1 MPLRCPILYRS
12 TFQTGDPAPGV
23 PAEPPRPQ
31 WYAPRE
37 GVTFGWAAPPIFA
50 APYPLHMS
58 SKPFSIGTVGLGL
71 SELESLLASGAP
83 IALAKEARAAV
94 ERSHAYL
101 RDRLKK
107 SDAPIYGV
115 NTGFGSLYDKSIKKK
130 DLAQLQ
136 KNLVMS
142 HACGSGDPVPAEIV
156 RAMLVL
162 KVQNMAFGH
171 SAVALTTVQRL
182 IDMYNADVLPVVY
195 ERGSLGAS
203 GDLAPLAH
211 LSLPLLGLGEVV
223 MDGKRMP
230 SAQALKKQGWKPLE
244 LGPKEGLALLNGTQF
259 MNAYAALLTL
269 RADRLARFADH
280 IAALSLDAFDGRI
293 EPFHP
298 SVHAIR
304 PHPGQAVTAANIREL
319 LKGSKLID
327 RTKAHVQDPY
337 SFRCIPQVHGASRD
351 AMAYVQRVVERE
363 LEAVTDNPTVFDDE
377 DLIISAGNFHGQP
390 LALALDFLA
399 IAVAELGSIS
409 ERRTYKLIS
418 GQRGLPAF
426 LVAEP
431 GLNSG
436 FMIPQYTAASLVS
449 ANKQRCMPN
458 SVDTIDSSN
467 GQEDHVSM
475 GAAAAIKTWQVVE
488 DVERILAIEL
498 FTAAQ
503 ALDFR
508 RPAKSSTILESLH
521 AAFREHVDFV
531 RTDVV
536 MHDRMEAALAF
547 VRTAEL

>member
-1 MPLRCPILYRS
+1 M
-12 TFQTGDPAPGV
+12 A
-23 PAEPPRPQ
+23 
-31 WYAPRE
+31 
-37 GVTFGWAAPPIFA
+37 
-50 APYPLHMS
+50 
-58 SKPFSIGTVGLGL
+58 KGTKKY
-71 SELESLLASGAP
+71 ASGAEKIP
-83 IALAKEARAAV
+83 HFNISTVGIGLEDLAEILRSGARIGLAPDALAAV
-94 ERSHAYL
+94 ERSHSYL
-101 RDRLKK
+101 ADRLKR

-115 NTGFGSLYDKSIKKK
+115 NTGFGSLYDKAIARK

-142 HACGSGDPVPAEIV
+142 HACGSGDPVPAKIV

-171 SAVALTTVQRL
+171 SAGAPATVQRL
-182 IDMYNADVLPVVY
+182 VDMYNADVLPVVY

-211 LSLPLLGLGEVV
+211 LSLPLLGLGEVIFNGV
-223 MDGKRMP
+223 RTP
-230 SAQALKKQGWKPLE
+230 SAKALKKLGWKPLE

-259 MNAYAALLTL
+259 MNAFAALMVLKAT
-269 RADRLARFADH
+269 RLAQLADV
-280 IAALSLDAFDGRI
+280 IGAISLEAYDGRI
-293 EPFHP
+293 EPFHA
-298 SVHAIR
+298 SVHAVR
-304 PHPGQAVTAANIREL
+304 PHPGQAVVAGHYRDL
-319 LKGSKLID
+319 LKGSDLIK
-327 RTKAHVQDPY
+327 RPKAHVQDPY

-351 AMAYVQRVVERE
+351 AIAYVERVVERE

-399 IAVAELGSIS
+399 IATAEIGSIS
-409 ERRTYKLIS
+409 ERRSYKLIG

-426 LVAEP
+426 LVGEP

-475 GAAAAIKTWQVVE
+475 GAAAAIKTWRVVQ

-503 ALDFR
+503 ALEFR
-508 RPAKSSTILESLH
+508 RPARSSAKLESFVS
-521 AAFREHVDFV
+521 AFRERVPYV
-531 RTDVV
+531 KRDVV
-536 MHDRMEAALAF
+536 MHEHMEAALAF
-547 VRTAEL
+547 VREVPLL

>member
-1 MPLRCPILYRS
+1 
-12 TFQTGDPAPGV
+12 
-23 PAEPPRPQ
+23 
-31 WYAPRE
+31 
-37 GVTFGWAAPPIFA
+37 
-50 APYPLHMS
+50 MS
-58 SKPFSIGTVGLGL
+58 SSKRSNSKVKGRGNASSSNAHPIGTVGLDL
-71 SELESLLASGAP
+71 AELEHILTSRAP
-83 IALAKEARAAV
+83 IGLDKDAQAAIK
-94 ERSHAYL
+94 RSHAYL
-101 RDRLKK
+101 QARLKK

-115 NTGFGSLYDKSIKKK
+115 NTGFGSLYNTSVARK

-142 HACGSGDPVPAEIV
+142 HACGSGEPVPEVIV
-156 RAMLVL
+156 RAMLIL

-171 SAVALTTVQRL
+171 SAVAQATVARL

-211 LSLPLLGLGEVV
+211 LSLPLIGMGEVTV
-223 MDGKRMP
+223 SGKRMK
-230 SAQALKKQGWKPLE
+230 SAQALKKFGWEPLE

-269 RADRLARFADH
+269 KADRLAQLADL
-280 IAALSLDAFDGRI
+280 IGALSLDAYDGRT
-293 EPFHP
+293 EPFHA
-298 SVHAIR
+298 SVHAVR
-304 PHPGQAVTAANIREL
+304 PHPGQALVAAKLREL
-319 LKGSKLID
+319 LKGSALAK
-327 RTKAHVQDPY
+327 RAKAHVQDPY

-351 AMAYVQRVVERE
+351 AIAYAERVVGRE

-436 FMIPQYTAASLVS
+436 FMIPQYTSASLVS
-449 ANKQRCMPN
+449 ANKQRAMPN

-475 GAAAAIKTWQVVE
+475 GAAAAIKTWQVVH
-488 DVERILAIEL
+488 DVERVLAIEL

-503 ALDFR
+503 ALEFR
-508 RPAKSSTILESLH
+508 RPDRSSARLESFI
-521 AAFREHVDFV
+521 AAFRERVPFVKVD
-531 RTDVV
+531 TV
-536 MHDRMEAALAF
+536 MHDLMEEALAF
-547 VRTAEL
+547 VRTVPVS

>member
-1 MPLRCPILYRS
+1 M
-12 TFQTGDPAPGV
+12 
-23 PAEPPRPQ
+23 
-31 WYAPRE
+31 
-37 GVTFGWAAPPIFA
+37 
-50 APYPLHMS
+50 
-58 SKPFSIGTVGLGL
+58 KPHLIGTVGLEL
-71 SELESLLASGAP
+71 RELEHILNERKP
-83 IALAKEARAAV
+83 IALDVDALAAV
-94 ERSHAYL
+94 KRSHSYL
-101 RDRLKK
+101 LDRLKK

-115 NTGFGSLYDKSIKKK
+115 NTGFGALHDKSIAKK

-142 HACGSGDPVPAEIV
+142 HACGSGEPVGAEIV

-171 SAVALTTVQRL
+171 SAVAPATVQRL

-211 LSLPLLGLGEVV
+211 LSLPLLGLGEVMV
-223 MDGKRMP
+223 AGKRM
-230 SAQALKKQGWKPLE
+230 SGAQALKKFGWKSLE

-259 MNAYAALLTL
+259 MNAYASLLTVK
-269 RADRLARFADH
+269 ATRLAHFADV
-280 IAALSLDAFDGRI
+280 IGALSLDAFDGRI
-293 EPFHP
+293 EPFHS
-298 SVHAIR
+298 SVHAVR
-304 PHPGQAVTAANIREL
+304 PHPGQAVVAGRMRDL
-319 LKGSKLID
+319 LKGSGLIA
-327 RTKAHVQDPY
+327 RKKAHVQDPY

-351 AMAYVQRVVERE
+351 AIAYVERVVECE
-363 LEAVTDNPTVFDDE
+363 LESVTDNPTVFDDE
-377 DLIISAGNFHGQP
+377 DLVISAGNFHGQP

-436 FMIPQYTAASLVS
+436 FMIPQYTSASLVS

-475 GAAAAIKTWQVVE
+475 GAAAAIKTWQVVQ
-488 DVERILAIEL
+488 DVERIMAIEL

-503 ALDFR
+503 ALEFR
-508 RPAKSSTILESLH
+508 KPAWTSARLASFH
-521 AAFREHVDFV
+521 AAFRERVPYV
-531 RTDVV
+531 KTDVV
-536 MHDRMEAALAF
+536 MHDHMEAALNF
-547 VRTAEL
+547 LRDCPVL

>member
-1 MPLRCPILYRS
+1 MPPKPHVISTIGPTLQELGTILRER
-12 TFQTGDPAPGV
+12 
-23 PAEPPRPQ
+23 RP
-31 WYAPRE
+31 
-37 GVTFGWAAPPIFA
+37 VT
-50 APYPLHMS
+50 
-58 SKPFSIGTVGLGL
+58 LG
-71 SELESLLASGAP
+71 
-83 IALAKEARAAV
+83 KEARAAV
-94 ERSHAYL
+94 KRSHAYL
-101 RDRLKK
+101 RDRLKNDD
-107 SDAPIYGV
+107 SPIYGV
-115 NTGFGSLYDKSIKKK
+115 NTGFGSLYDKRIPKA

-136 KNLVMS
+136 RNLVMS
-142 HACGSGDPVPAEIV
+142 HACGSGDPVPADIV

-171 SAVALTTVQRL
+171 SAVAPATVQRL
-182 IDMYNADVLPVVY
+182 IDLYNADVLPVVY

-211 LSLPLLGLGEVV
+211 LCLPLLGLGEVTV
-223 MDGKRMP
+223 DGKRMP
-230 SAQALKKQGWKPLE
+230 AAQALKKQGWAPLE

-269 RADRLARFADH
+269 KATHLADLADT
-280 IAALSLDAFDGRI
+280 IGALSLDAFDGRI
-293 EPFHP
+293 EPFHA
-298 SVHAIR
+298 SVHAVR
-304 PHPGQAVTAANIREL
+304 PHPGQAVVAGRMRQLLQGSALIRRP
-319 LKGSKLID
+319 KP
-327 RTKAHVQDPY
+327 HVQDPY

-351 AMAYVQRVVERE
+351 AIAYVERVVERE

-377 DLIISAGNFHGQP
+377 DLVISAGNFHGQP
-390 LALALDFLA
+390 LGLALDFLA

-409 ERRTYKLIS
+409 ERRVYKLIS

-475 GAAAAIKTWQVVE
+475 GAAAAIKTWAVVH

-498 FTAAQ
+498 LNAAQ
-503 ALDFR
+503 ALELR
-508 RPAKSSTILESLH
+508 RPAKSSPMLERLH
-521 AAFREHVDFV
+521 AAFRERVPFV
-531 RTDVV
+531 QRDVV
-536 MHDRMEAALAF
+536 MHELMEEALAF
-547 VRTAEL
+547 VRGMQ

>member
-1 MPLRCPILYRS
+1 MPP
-12 TFQTGDPAPGV
+12 THHP
-23 PAEPPRPQ
+23 
-31 WYAPRE
+31 
-37 GVTFGWAAPPIFA
+37 
-50 APYPLHMS
+50 
-58 SKPFSIGTVGLGL
+58 IGTVGL
-71 SELESLLASGAP
+71 ELAELAHILNSGTPITLAP
-83 IALAKEARAAV
+83 DAVAAIK
-94 ERSHAYL
+94 RSHVYL
-101 RDRLKK
+101 SDKLKQ

-115 NTGFGSLYDKSIKKK
+115 NTGFGSLYDKSIAKK

-142 HACGSGDPVPAEIV
+142 HACGSGEPVPAEIV

-171 SAVALTTVQRL
+171 SAVAPATVQRL
-182 IDMYNADVLPVVY
+182 VDMYNADMLPVVY

-223 MDGKRMP
+223 LAGKRMN
-230 SAQALKKQGWKPLE
+230 SAQALKKLGWKPLE

-259 MNAYAALLTL
+259 MNAYASLLTL
-269 RADRLARFADH
+269 KATRLAHLADL
-280 IAALSLDAFDGRI
+280 IGAISLEAYDGRI

-298 SVHAIR
+298 AVHAVR
-304 PHPGQAVTAANIREL
+304 PHPGQAVVAGHFREL
-319 LKGSKLID
+319 LKGSALIK
-327 RTKAHVQDPY
+327 RKKAHVQDPY

-351 AMAYVQRVVERE
+351 AIAYVERVVERE
-363 LEAVTDNPTVFDDE
+363 LESVTDNPTVFDDDE
-377 DLIISAGNFHGQP
+377 LIISAGNFHGQP

-399 IAVAELGSIS
+399 IALAELGSIS
-409 ERRTYKLIS
+409 ERRTYKLIG

-475 GAAAAIKTWQVVE
+475 GAAAAIKTWQVSA

-503 ALDFR
+503 ALEFR
-508 RPAKSSTILESLH
+508 RPLRSSAKLESLV
-521 AAFREHVDFV
+521 AALREQVPFV

-536 MHDRMEAALAF
+536 MHEPMEAALAF
-547 VRTAEL
+547 VRSCPLE

>member
-1 MPLRCPILYRS
+1 MIHHP
-12 TFQTGDPAPGV
+12 
-23 PAEPPRPQ
+23 
-31 WYAPRE
+31 
-37 GVTFGWAAPPIFA
+37 
-50 APYPLHMS
+50 
-58 SKPFSIGTVGLGL
+58 IGTLGL
-71 SELESLLASGAP
+71 TLAELDAILRDRQP
-83 IALAKEARAAV
+83 IALSKEAQAV
-94 ERSHAYL
+94 IKKSHAYL

-115 NTGFGSLYDKSIKKK
+115 NTGFGALHNTSIAKG

-171 SAVALTTVQRL
+171 SAVAPATVQRL
-182 IDMYNADVLPVVY
+182 VDMYNADVLPVVY

-211 LSLPLLGLGEVV
+211 LSLPLIGLGEVV
-223 MDGKRMP
+223 LKGKRMKT
-230 SAQALKKQGWKPLE
+230 AAALKQLGWKPIE

-269 RADRLARFADH
+269 KATRLAQLADE
-280 IAALSLDAFDGRI
+280 IAALSLDAYDGRI

-298 SVHAIR
+298 SVHAVR
-304 PHPGQAVTAANIREL
+304 PHPGQAVVAGHMREL
-319 LKGSKLID
+319 LQGSALIA
-327 RTKAHVQDPY
+327 RKKEHVQDPY

-351 AMAYVQRVVERE
+351 AIAYVERVVERE

-377 DLIISAGNFHGQP
+377 DLVISAGNFHGQP

-409 ERRTYKLIS
+409 ERRTYKLIG

-426 LVAEP
+426 LVAKP

-475 GAAAAIKTWQVVE
+475 GAAAALKTWAVVH

-503 ALDFR
+503 ALEFR
-508 RPAKSSTILESLH
+508 RPARSSKRVEAIYTD
-521 AAFREHVDFV
+521 FRKHVPFLRADA
-531 RTDVV
+531 V
-536 MHDRMEAALAF
+536 MHDPMEASLTFLRARP
-547 VRTAEL
+547 VG

>member
-1 MPLRCPILYRS
+1 M
-12 TFQTGDPAPGV
+12 
-23 PAEPPRPQ
+23 
-31 WYAPRE
+31 APRSH
-37 GVTFGWAAPPIFA
+37 PI
-50 APYPLHMS
+50 
-58 SKPFSIGTVGLGL
+58 TTTGLKL
-71 SELESLLASGAP
+71 AELEAILRERRS
-83 IALAKEARAAV
+83 IALAKDAV
-94 ERSHAYL
+94 TAVKQSHAYL

-115 NTGFGSLYDKSIKKK
+115 NTGFGALHDRSIDRK

-142 HACGSGDPVPAEIV
+142 HACGMGEAVPDDIV
-156 RAMLVL
+156 RSMLVL

-171 SAVALTTVQRL
+171 SAVAPATVQRL
-182 IDMYNADVLPVVY
+182 IDMYNADMLPVVY

-223 MDGKRMP
+223 LSGKRM
-230 SAQALKKQGWKPLE
+230 SARHALKVLGWEPLE

-259 MNAYAALLTL
+259 MSAYAAL
-269 RADRLARFADH
+269 AVVKAARLALLADV

-298 SVHAIR
+298 AVHAVR
-304 PHPGQAVTAANIREL
+304 PHPGQAWVASRVRDL
-319 LKGSKLID
+319 LQGSRLIT
-327 RTKAHVQDPY
+327 RQKVHVQDPY
-337 SFRCIPQVHGASRD
+337 SFRCIPQVHGASCD
-351 AMAYVQRVVERE
+351 AINYVQTVVERE
-363 LEAVTDNPTVFDDE
+363 LESVTDNPTVFDDE
-377 DLIISAGNFHGQP
+377 DLVISAGNFHGQP
-390 LALALDFLA
+390 LALALDHLA
-399 IAVAELGSIS
+399 IAAAELGSIS
-409 ERRTYKLIS
+409 ERRIYKLVS

-436 FMIPQYTAASLVS
+436 FMIPQYTAASLVT

-475 GAAAAIKTWQVVE
+475 GAAAAIRTWQVVH

-503 ALDFR
+503 ALEFR
-508 RPAKSSTILESLH
+508 RPEQSSPTLEYFL
-521 AAFREHVDFV
+521 AGFREQVPFLKADI
-531 RTDVV
+531 V
-536 MHDRMEAALAF
+536 MQPLMDKALAF
-547 VRTAEL
+547 VRATELPEVR

>member
-1 MPLRCPILYRS
+1 MS
-12 TFQTGDPAPGV
+12 THP
-23 PAEPPRPQ
+23 
-31 WYAPRE
+31 
-37 GVTFGWAAPPIFA
+37 
-50 APYPLHMS
+50 
-58 SKPFSIGTVGLGL
+58 IGTIGLDL
-71 SELESLLASGAP
+71 AELGHILAEKKR
-83 IALAKEARAAV
+83 IALSATARDAIKQ
-94 ERSHAYL
+94 SHAYL
-101 RDRLKK
+101 RERLKK
-107 SDAPIYGV
+107 SDEPIYGV
-115 NTGFGSLYDKSIKKK
+115 NTGFGALHDRSIPK
-130 DLAQLQ
+130 DQLAQLQ

-142 HACGSGDPVPAEIV
+142 HACGSGDPVPADIV

-171 SAVALTTVQRL
+171 SAVAPATVQRL
-182 IDMYNADVLPVVY
+182 IDMYNADMLPVVY

-223 MDGKRMP
+223 LEGKRMK
-230 SAQALKKQGWKPLE
+230 SAAALKKMGWEALE

-259 MNAYAALLTL
+259 MNAYAAILTL
-269 RADRLARFADH
+269 KATRLAQLADTV
-280 IAALSLDAFDGRI
+280 AALSLDAYDGRI
-293 EPFHP
+293 EPFHA
-298 SVHAIR
+298 SVHAVR
-304 PHPGQAVTAANIREL
+304 PHPGQAVVASNIRAL
-319 LKGSKLID
+319 LAGSKLIV
-327 RTKAHVQDPY
+327 RSKEHVQDPY

-351 AMAYVQRVVERE
+351 AIAYVERVVERE
-363 LEAVTDNPTVFDDE
+363 LESVTDNPTVFDDE

-399 IAVAELGSIS
+399 IAAAELGSIS
-409 ERRTYKLIS
+409 ERRTFKLVG

-426 LVAEP
+426 LVKES

-475 GAAAAIKTWQVVE
+475 GAAAAIKTWEVVH

-503 ALDFR
+503 ALEFR
-508 RPAKSSTILESLH
+508 RPARSSKKLE
-521 AAFREHVDFV
+521 AFMVDFRKAV
-531 RTDVV
+531 PFLAQDTV
-536 MHDRMEAALAF
+536 MHDHMEAALHF
-547 VRTAEL
+547 LRTVDPPMHS

>member
-1 MPLRCPILYRS
+1 VIIGEERTNRIATNEQQTMKIRS
-12 TFQTGDPAPGV
+12 TTGMHV
-23 PAEPPRPQ
+23 
-31 WYAPRE
+31 
-37 GVTFGWAAPPIFA
+37 
-50 APYPLHMS
+50 
-58 SKPFSIGTVGLGL
+58 IGNIGLKL
-71 SELESLLASGAP
+71 EELDVIVSERRP
-83 IALAKEARAAV
+83 IALARDAVAAMK
-94 ERSHAYL
+94 RSHAYL
-101 RDRLKK
+101 LQRIKK

-115 NTGFGSLYDKSIKKK
+115 NTGFGSLYNTSIAKA

-142 HACGSGDPVPAEIV
+142 HACGSGEPVPADIV

-171 SAVALTTVQRL
+171 SAVALGTVQRMV
-182 IDMYNADVLPVVY
+182 DMYNADMLPVVY

-211 LSLPLLGLGEVV
+211 LCLPLLGMGEVV
-223 MDGKRMP
+223 WKGKRMP
-230 SAQALKKQGWKPLE
+230 AAQALKKNGWSALE

-259 MNAYAALLTL
+259 MNAYASLLTL
-269 RADRLARFADH
+269 KAMRLAHLADVVS
-280 IAALSLDAFDGRI
+280 AVSLEAYDGRI

-298 SVHAIR
+298 SVHAVR
-304 PHPGQAVTAANIREL
+304 PHPGQAQVAGHLRDLLEGSSIITRE
-319 LKGSKLID
+319 
-327 RTKAHVQDPY
+327 KAHVQDPY

-351 AMAYVQRVVERE
+351 AIGYVAGVVQHE

-377 DLIISAGNFHGQP
+377 DLVVSAGNFHGQP

-409 ERRTYKLIS
+409 ERRTYKLIG
-418 GQRGLPAF
+418 GQRGLPPF
-426 LVAEP
+426 LVAKP

-475 GAAAAIKTWQVVE
+475 GAAAALKTWDVVH

-503 ALDFR
+503 ALGFR
-508 RPAKSSTILESLH
+508 KPATSSPTVEALVGAL
-521 AAFREHVDFV
+521 RRTVPFV
-531 RTDVV
+531 KDDVV
-536 MHDRMEAALAF
+536 MHEQMERTLAF
-547 VRTAEL
+547 LRAL

>member
-1 MPLRCPILYRS
+1 MASSKAYPKESPS
-12 TFQTGDPAPGV
+12 KGGKFPAPTHLIG
-23 PAEPPRPQ
+23 
-31 WYAPRE
+31 
-37 GVTFGWAAPPIFA
+37 PI
-50 APYPLHMS
+50 
-58 SKPFSIGTVGLGL
+58 GLEL
-71 SELESLLASGAP
+71 SELEYILNSRTPISLAP
-83 IALAKEARAAV
+83 DAQKAV
-94 ERSHAYL
+94 KRSHKYL
-101 RDRLKK
+101 LDRLKK

-115 NTGFGSLYDKSIKKK
+115 NTGFGSLYDKSIAKK
-130 DLAQLQ
+130 DLVQLQ

-142 HACGSGDPVPAEIV
+142 HACGSGDPVPEEIV
-156 RAMLVL
+156 RTMLIL

-171 SAVALTTVQRL
+171 SAVAPATVARL

-211 LSLPLLGLGEVV
+211 LSLPLIGLGEVTV
-223 MDGKRMP
+223 AGKRVP
-230 SAQALKKQGWKPLE
+230 STQALKKFGWKPLE

-259 MNAYAALLTL
+259 MNAYASLLTL
-269 RADRLARFADH
+269 KATRLAQFADV
-280 IAALSLDAFDGRI
+280 IGALSLDAYDGRI

-298 SVHAIR
+298 SVHAVR
-304 PHPGQAVTAANIREL
+304 PHPGQAVVAGRMRDL
-319 LKGSKLID
+319 LKGSELID
-327 RTKAHVQDPY
+327 REKAHVQDPY

-351 AMAYVQRVVERE
+351 AIAYVERVVERE
-363 LEAVTDNPTVFDDE
+363 LESVTDNPTVFDDE
-377 DLIISAGNFHGQP
+377 DLIISAGNFHGQS

-409 ERRTYKLIS
+409 ERRTYKLIG
-418 GQRGLPAF
+418 GQRGLPDF

-436 FMIPQYTAASLVS
+436 FMIPQYTSASLVS

-475 GAAAAIKTWQVVE
+475 GAAAAIKTWHVVQ

-503 ALDFR
+503 ALEFR
-508 RPAKSSTILESLH
+508 RPQRSSGRLESFV
-521 AAFREHVDFV
+521 AAFRERVPFVKVD
-531 RTDVV
+531 TV
-536 MHDRMEAALAF
+536 MHDHMEAALDF
-547 VRTAEL
+547 VRRCPVI

>member
-1 MPLRCPILYRS
+1 M
-12 TFQTGDPAPGV
+12 
-23 PAEPPRPQ
+23 
-31 WYAPRE
+31 
-37 GVTFGWAAPPIFA
+37 
-50 APYPLHMS
+50 
-58 SKPFSIGTVGLGL
+58 KPHLIGTVGL
-71 SELESLLASGAP
+71 ELAELAHILTTRSP
-83 IALAKEARAAV
+83 IALDPDATAAV
-94 ERSHAYL
+94 KRSHAYL
-101 RDRLKK
+101 RDRLKN

-115 NTGFGSLYDKSIKKK
+115 NTGFGSLADTRIDKK

-142 HACGSGDPVPAEIV
+142 HACGSGDPVPELIV

-171 SAVALTTVQRL
+171 SAVAPATVQRL
-182 IDMYNADVLPVVY
+182 IDMYNADMLPVVY

-211 LSLPLLGLGEVV
+211 LSLPLLGLGEVIV
-223 MDGKRMP
+223 AGKRM
-230 SAQALKKQGWKPLE
+230 SAGQALKKFGWAPLE

-259 MNAYAALLTL
+259 MNAYAALLVLKATRL
-269 RADRLARFADH
+269 ADLADR
-280 IAALSLDAFDGRI
+280 IAAMSLDAYDGRT
-293 EPFHP
+293 EPFHA
-298 SVHAIR
+298 SVHAVR
-304 PHPGQAVTAANIREL
+304 PHPGQAVVAGHLREL
-319 LKGSKLID
+319 LQGSGIATRAK
-327 RTKAHVQDPY
+327 KHVQDPY

-351 AMAYVQRVVERE
+351 AIAYVERVVERE

-377 DLIISAGNFHGQP
+377 DLIVSAGNFHGQP

-409 ERRTYKLIS
+409 ERRTYKLIG
-418 GQRGLPAF
+418 GQRGLPAY
-426 LVAEP
+426 LVAKP
-431 GLNSG
+431 GINSG

-475 GAAAAIKTWQVVE
+475 GAAAALKTWAVVQ

-498 FTAAQ
+498 LNAAQ

-508 RPAKSSTILESLH
+508 RPAKSSPAVERMH
-521 AAFREHVDFV
+521 AQLREHVAFV
-531 RTDVV
+531 ENDVV
-536 MHDRMEAALAF
+536 MHDHMEEVLRF
-547 VRTAEL
+547 VRGSII